1 MRDAIEELRA
11 ADTEPFGVNE
21 ADAASHR
28 AFIDAF
34 DLPFDLLVDEGFG
47 VARAYGAMRPE
58 GNRIQRTV
66 VAVGKDGR
74 ILFRAEGAPPPS
86 EVLAV
91 LRAAE
96 DEEPAGRGQVPEP
109 PT

>member
-1 MRDAIEELRA
+1 M
-11 ADTEPFGVNE
+11 
-21 ADAASHR
+21 
-28 AFIDAF
+28 
-34 DLPFDLLVDEGFG
+34 
-47 VARAYGAMRPE
+47 ARTYGAMRPE

-91 LRAAE
+91 IRAAE
-96 DEEPAGRGQVPEP
+96 DDEPADTGHVPGL